1 MRRRIAMSIT
11 ALLFFAPSIVTSPP
25 LFASGNTEIR
35 NCVNL
40 KTGKA
45 RIVNNS
51 VSNCNKGEK
60 LVYLV
65 IPLPNSIELSVVH
78 TGVIP
83 PIDFTIGHDGDFYF
97 DTATNVI
104 YGPRKN
110 GRWGSGTSLV
120 GPKGEI
126 GAQGSMGVT
135 GASGPI
141 GATGPQ
147 GLPGPQGLQGLKGE
161 TGTTGV
167 QGPQGLKGET
177 GTTGATGAPGPQGPQ
192 GPIGPQ
198 GLKGDTGATGPAGA
212 IGATGPQ
219 GPQGL
224 KGDTGTTGATGAQ
237 GIQGIQG
244 VKGDPG
250 GFGYYGSFYDT
261 GTVNLTANQAQAVP
275 LHITDFSNGVSIDKD
290 ALNVP
295 NKIRFTNAGKYNI
308 SFSLQLSKT
317 DPGTDVTSI
326 WLCAGNGSGTCTNVS
341 WSSTDVYMVG
351 NSARQVAAWNFFF
364 NASANDFVQ
373 LMISPGTSTGT
384 SILATPAASGP
395 TRPEIPSTILT
406 VNQVG

>member
-1 MRRRIAMSIT
+1 MRRRIAISIT

-25 LFASGNTEIR
+25 LFASGNAEIR

-126 GAQGSMGVT
+126 GAQGSMGIT
-135 GASGPI
+135 GASGP
-141 GATGPQ
+141 
-147 GLPGPQGLQGLKGE
+147 
-161 TGTTGV
+161 
-167 QGPQGLKGET
+167 
-177 GTTGATGAPGPQGPQ
+177 
-192 GPIGPQ
+192 
-198 GLKGDTGATGPAGA
+198 

-261 GTVNLTANQAQAVP
+261 GTVNLTANQALAVP
-275 LHITDFSNGVSIDKD
+275 LHITDFSSGVSIDKD

-295 NKIRFTNAGKYNI
+295 NKIRFANSGKYNI

-326 WLCAGNGSGTCTNVS
+326 WLCAGNGAGACTNVS
-341 WSSTDVYMVG
+341 WSSTDIYMVG